1 MESGI
6 KMVGAG
12 LRGLSTGRK
21 RAALAA
27 TVAAAATMVGLAV
40 PAGASP
46 LAAAKPAAVS
56 GAEHLQFMT
65 TSGTATT
72 AGVIIWGAVT
82 GAGIDHE
89 SQSSGPTGTDL
100 LTFAGGSFKVT
111 HTSKS
116 MTQSVNAKTC
126 FASFGGK
133 GTFKLSAGTGKYKG
147 ISGSGTFAFTSIGVA
162 ARTKNGA
169 CNLNAAPV
177 AYQQVIAANG
187 TAKLP

>member
-1 MESGI
+1 
-6 KMVGAG
+6 MVGEK
-12 LRGLSTGRK
+12 LRGPSTGRK

-27 TVAAAATMVGLAV
+27 TVAAVATMVGLAV

-72 AGVIIWGAVT
+72 LGVITWGAVT
-82 GAGIDHE
+82 AAGIDHE
-89 SQSSGPTGTDL
+89 SSSNAPTSTDL

-111 HTSKS
+111 HTTKS
-116 MTQSVNAKTC
+116 MTQNVNTKTC

-133 GTFKLSAGTGKYKG
+133 GTFKLSAGTGKYKA
-147 ISGSGTFAFTSIGVA
+147 ISGSGTFTFSAIGIS
-162 ARTKNGA
+162 ARTKSGA

-177 AYQQVIAANG
+177 AYQQVIDANG